1 MPTLR
6 GKGGPGSA
14 HQTPRRLHGGNLAV
28 RLRRRGSVA
37 AARGAPR
44 GPGQRACSRG
54 RRADEPDPT
63 VGFFAIECAPTL
75 SGSPGGRST
84 TCRRRHGRRACGGNG
99 PPSVPSLCR
108 AGCGRSWPRR
118 SGRPRITD
126 VRRPGGPGGPARP
139 SLWHRRQVPPS
150 ARPREIRLPLLL
162 YCNRIMMR
170 RRPRGR
176 ALPAHH
182 VEPRPNRD
190 AWPPPSGERAC
201 CLRRRGHPDEDG
213 GRRQGARTHGKEAP
227 ASVTT
232 PATAERASVA
242 VKVSIACDHACISE

>member
-1 MPTLR
+1 MQPGAPCRRAGSDSRVLR
-6 GKGGPGSA
+6 NQVGA
-14 HQTPRRLHGGNLAV
+14 HPVGIPRRPVHDMSAPA
-28 RLRRRGSVA
+28 R
-37 AARGAPR
+37 AARVRRQRTPFRTEFMPSRVRAQLAAPLQAPTHHR
-44 GPGQRACSRG
+44 CAAT
-54 RRADEPDPT
+54 RRA
-63 VGFFAIECAPTL
+63 
-75 SGSPGGRST
+75 GR
-84 TCRRRHGRRACGGNG
+84 
-99 PPSVPSLCR
+99 
-108 AGCGRSWPRR
+108 
-118 SGRPRITD
+118 
-126 VRRPGGPGGPARP
+126 ARP

-190 AWPPPSGERAC
+190 AWPPPSRERAC

-232 PATAERASVA
+232 PAAAERASVA
-242 VKVSIACDHACISE
+242 VKVSIACDHACISEWALPVSPAEGALAADRCSPDLAARDGHSAGAAPPVVSPRTTCRPG